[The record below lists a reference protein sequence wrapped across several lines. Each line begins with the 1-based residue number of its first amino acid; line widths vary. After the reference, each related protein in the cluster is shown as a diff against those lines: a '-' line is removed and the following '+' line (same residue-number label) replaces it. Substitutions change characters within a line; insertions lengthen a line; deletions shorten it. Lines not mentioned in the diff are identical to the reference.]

1 MNRRH
6 ILSMP
11 TIAAL
16 ALALP
21 LGSAFAQTKPLKD
34 QLVGTWNLV
43 SFEST
48 SNDGS
53 KKPVF
58 GAQPLGIL
66 MLDTNGHYAM
76 VLTDPGRP
84 KWKSNLR
91 TETTNE
97 ELATAAKG
105 LIAQFGSWSVDEGT
119 KTYTRKVEGALN
131 PGLGGAEQKFT
142 VALSGDELKVT
153 DIATSGV
160 TGGKTETMYR
170 RAK

>member
-1 MNRRH
+1 MNRRN
-6 ILSMP
+6 ILNLSAVTALGLAMLP
-11 TIAAL
+11 TGAV
-16 ALALP
+16 
-21 LGSAFAQTKPLKD
+21 SQQKPLKE
-34 QLVGTWNLV
+34 QLVGTWDLV
-43 SFEST
+43 SFEGT
-48 SNDGS
+48 AIDGS
-53 KKPVF
+53 KRPVF
-58 GAQPLGIL
+58 GAQPKGIL
-66 MLDTNGHYAM
+66 MQDANGHYATL
-76 VLTDPGRP
+76 LTDSGRP

-142 VALSGDELKVT
+142 VAISGDELRVT
-153 DIATSGV
+153 NSAQSGV
-160 TGGKTETMYR
+160 TGGKTETVFR